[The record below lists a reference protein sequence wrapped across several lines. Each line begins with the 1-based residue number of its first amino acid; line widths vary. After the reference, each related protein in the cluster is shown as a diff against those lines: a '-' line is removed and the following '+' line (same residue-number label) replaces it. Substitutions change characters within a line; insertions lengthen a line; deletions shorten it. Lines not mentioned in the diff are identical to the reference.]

1 MPVFD
6 TPINTDEANLDKV
19 LKQRLPVVLYLFDQP
34 NKALDDAF
42 ARVARDNVGE
52 LIVARVNVA
61 SNPKTP
67 ARFDRPTLPALVTLD
82 EGNVESKAGA
92 IRPDDVDAHV
102 DFLLGEGPM
111 PQETSAQSEQRAAAG
126 AAPVHVR
133 DSSFSADVLNS
144 HIPVL
149 VDFWAPWCGPCH
161 RVAPTLEALAQKYAG
176 RIKIAKLNVDD
187 NPRMARQY
195 NASSI
200 PLLVMFEGGK
210 PVAQLV
216 GAHPQQNIERM
227 IMETLG

>member
-6 TPINTDEANLDKV
+6 APINTDEANLDKV
-19 LKQRLPVVLYLFDQP
+19 LKQRLPIVLYLYDRP

-52 LIVARVNVA
+52 LIVARVDA
-61 SNPKTP
+61 SANPKAH
-67 ARFDRPTLPALVTLD
+67 ARFDRLALPALVTLD
-82 EGNVESKAGA
+82 EGNVESKASA

-102 DFLLGEGPM
+102 DFLLGEGPL
-111 PQETSAQSEQRAAAG
+111 PQETSAESEQRAAAG

-133 DSSFSADVLNS
+133 DSSFSADVLKS
-144 HIPVL
+144 PVPVL

-161 RVAPTLEALAQKYAG
+161 LVAPTLEALAQKYAG
-176 RIKIAKLNVDD
+176 RIKVAKLNVDD

-195 NASSI
+195 GASSI
-200 PLLVMFEGGK
+200 PLLVLFEGGK

-227 IMETLG
+227 IIDALS